1 MIRSLGDELLGYKMQ
16 VSTDTEVH
24 LKSYSESGSRC
35 LRSQSMTQEVQL
47 LSEKSYC

>member
-24 LKSYSESGSRC
+24 LELIRI
-35 LRSQSMTQEVQL
+35 LFRVRR
-47 LSEKSYC
+47 